1 MASAPPTAFPSSDL
15 LEHLR
20 LLGFEIGIDHY
31 RRLHILLAE
40 VGADLEPQRLK
51 TYLCPL
57 FATNPEQQQVFYEA
71 FDRIADSWSSV
82 ADRAEPKRALSAGSA
97 ADSPVTSRDGSQHK
111 RIGLAMLG
119 LLAAL
124 VLAVIW
130 STPRLRPHALQPA
143 HTVTVHPPILSP
155 EPPAPRPPTP
165 VASPPPSI
173 GRPALGLG
181 RWAGTLRWILIVAP
195 LFVFAVAEIV
205 RSRRRKLILRRVRA
219 PRPPF
224 VWPIRV
230 PARANPYALSA
241 ELRDL
246 TLALREREPTAVERL
261 SLELSISATIDAGG
275 YPTLRYARDTRPAEY
290 LFLIERSS
298 FRDHQTRLFADLAE
312 TLWREGVHVSSYA
325 YDEDPRICHPTSG
338 GEPILLTNL
347 RRSHPAHRLIIF
359 GGGERLIDPID
370 GFLASWTELLRSWSD
385 RAVLTPEPPE
395 RWSVRERALATE
407 FIVLPAT
414 IEGLRTAVAL
424 FRTPASPDLGRP
436 RESAGVEPNLGPAI
450 ALEQLRTYLGPQL
463 FRWLCACAI
472 YPELHWDLTL
482 YLATLPSVGEDL
494 VDEDDLLRLVRLPWF
509 RVGSIPDEIRSL
521 LADQLDPGETLLV
534 REALVGLLE
543 RQRVPVN
550 SLAAQRRGL
559 DLAVQRY
566 AIAPQLRST
575 RRQLR
580 HALEQLTGRGEIS
593 DHAVVQLLDKAPQS
607 RLVMLLP
614 ARLRQRLFRAGISA
628 LGWSTAGR
636 LTLAV
641 LSTTAL
647 ASLVLPGSFATRYLR
662 RRTTTSAV
670 VAAHPIKAESPPTPA
685 PVADSSG
692 ISATPKQRTEV
703 DTAAPARTP
712 STVSSVRPG
721 TLRRTAARTSSSTD
735 SSQAPS
741 TLGTGDSAPVVGTTE
756 PASVV
761 PPPKQPIARTD
772 STVSVPRESA
782 SRVDSTRDART
793 KADSALLA
801 TDASNGASAQIRAEV
816 SACVQ
821 ALRSRDTARV
831 ATLYQAKSAA
841 EERTKKNLLD
851 LMRDQASRLTVVE
864 GQVDSIGVLGAAG
877 LSDFKAKL
885 TWRTAFGASRSA
897 LVSFRADFESSGGRW
912 NMTSCKVTSGLK

>member
-1 MASAPPTAFPSSDL
+1 MASAPPSAFPSSDL

-20 LLGFEIGIDHY
+20 LLGFEIGIDHH

-40 VGADLEPQRLK
+40 LGTDLEPQRLK

-57 FATNPEQQQVFYEA
+57 FATTPEQQQEFYEA
-71 FDRIADSWSSV
+71 FDRIVDSWSSV
-82 ADRAEPKRALSAGSA
+82 ADRAEPKRPLSARSA
-97 ADSPVTSRDGSQHK
+97 SYSPVTSRDGSQHK

-124 VLAVIW
+124 VLTVIW
-130 STPRLRPHALQPA
+130 STPRLRPRALQPA
-143 HTVTVHPPILSP
+143 HTVTARPPILSP
-155 EPPAPRPPTP
+155 EQPAPRPPTP
-165 VASPPPSI
+165 VASPPTSI
-173 GRPALGLG
+173 GGGALSLSRG
-181 RWAGTLRWILIVAP
+181 AGTLRWALIVAP

-205 RSRRRKLILRRVRA
+205 RSRRRKLVLRRVHA

-224 VWPIRV
+224 AWPILV
-230 PARANPYALSA
+230 PAKANPYALSA

-261 SLELSISATIDAGG
+261 SIELSISATIDAGG

-338 GEPILLTNL
+338 GDPMLLANL

-370 GFLASWTELLRSWSD
+370 GCLASWTELLRSWSD

-395 RWSVRERALATE
+395 RWSVREQALASA

-414 IEGLRTAVAL
+414 IDGLRTAVAL

-436 RESAGVEPNLGPAI
+436 RADAGVEPDLEPAI
-450 ALEQLRTYLGPQL
+450 DLEQLRAYLGPRL

-482 YLATLPSVGEDL
+482 YLAALPSVGEDL
-494 VDEDDLLRLVRLPWF
+494 VDENNLLRLVRLPWF
-509 RVGSIPDEIRSL
+509 RFGSIPDEIRSL
-521 LADQLDPGETLLV
+521 LVDRLDPGETLSV

-543 RQRVPVN
+543 RQNVPAN

-566 AIAPQLRST
+566 AIAPQLPST
-575 RRQLR
+575 RGQLR
-580 HALEQLTGRGEIS
+580 QALEQLTGRGEIS

-614 ARLRQRLFRAGISA
+614 ARMRQHLFRAGISA
-628 LGWSTAGR
+628 LGWSAAGR
-636 LTLAV
+636 FTLAV

-647 ASLVLPGSFATRYLR
+647 ASLVLPGTFATPDSR
-662 RRTTTSAV
+662 RRTTPPV
-670 VAAHPIKAESPPTPA
+670 VAAHPIKGESPLTPG

-692 ISATPKQRTEV
+692 ISATREQRAEV
-703 DTAAPARTP
+703 DTSAPARTP
-712 STVSSVRPG
+712 STVSSVRPA
-721 TLRRTAARTSSSTD
+721 TVRRSAARTLSSTD

-741 TLGTGDSAPVVGTTE
+741 ILGTGDSAPTVGTTE

-761 PPPKQPIARTD
+761 SPPRQPVARTD
-772 STVSVPRESA
+772 STVSLPRESA
-782 SRVDSTRDART
+782 DRRDSTRDGGT
-793 KADSALLA
+793 KTDSALLA
-801 TDASNGASAQIRAEV
+801 TNANAGARAEIRTEV
-816 SACVQ
+816 SAYVQ

-841 EERTKKNLLD
+841 EERTKKNLLE
-851 LMRDQASRLTVVE
+851 LMRDQASRLTVLE
-864 GQVDSIGVLGAAG
+864 GPVDSVGIVGVAG
-877 LSDFKAKL
+877 ISAFKAKL
-885 TWRTAFGASRSA
+885 TWRTAFGASRSD
-897 LVSFRADFESSGGRW
+897 LVSFRAEFESSGGRW
-912 NMTSCKVTSGLK
+912 SMTSCNVTSGFK